1 MQEASCSE
9 QDLSVVLGYNLSFC
23 MRCFAGKR
31 GWEGCERQS
40 DEHTDKQSPLHKRW
54 QQQVYEREEMRLIIR
69 NFWFSPMQFD
79 FTLFSGHDPSS
90 SCPSLFVSSSL
101 FVFAYS

>member
-23 MRCFAGKR
+23 MGCFAGKR
-31 GWEGCERQS
+31 GWEGCERQP
-40 DEHTDKQSPLHKRW
+40 DERTDEQSPLHKRW
-54 QQQVYEREEMRLIIR
+54 QQQVYEWEEMRLIIR

-101 FVFAYS
+101 FIFAYS